1 MSLMK
6 YNMKNITITE
16 IAKLAGGVSPST
28 VSLVL
33 NGKVGGVGP
42 ETRERV
48 LSIARENR
56 YKGLANSNL
65 HKKNTRRCFL
75 LMS

>member
-6 YNMKNITITE
+6 YNMKKNITITE
-16 IAKLAGGVSPST
+16 IAKLAGVSPST

-33 NGKVGGVGP
+33 NGKVGVGP

-65 HKKNTRRCFL
+65 HKKIQDAAFY
-75 LMS
+75 